1 MKSFN
6 EGIWGYLMKN
16 NRTTSAIYHLKAA
29 ARLLLVPLIVTLA
42 ACATAVDYALLSKQS
57 YEQHQYDEAIIN
69 ANLAINKDP
78 DYSYSWLWLGMSQLK
93 KDQYQ
98 EAINSLSKARQLTS
112 DTDLQKSINYH
123 IGYAYYRTSD
133 CDNAITFYSQN
144 ITLGPDW
151 MSYLHRSYCYMD
163 KGMFD
168 EALSDAYHVIQH
180 IESEN
185 DSFKIQAYRVM
196 AFSNLGLGNAN
207 KSLTIINRLQE
218 KFPLYDTWEDRV
230 AIADITNNKEDMAI
244 LLQSRGWL
252 GLVSKDYSNN
262 ATHGA
267 EIDSFLYNNPD
278 TESKLHPGDIIISL
292 NNRPIASSSV
302 LNKTI
307 KRQKP
312 GYPVHIKALRPKKI
326 VQQEAIDSS
335 TPAKEFTSVFEKLE
349 LNITVKPVPASV
361 ALDDLKHHPFH
372 SVIHEKKNDYKT
384 AKDALNNDNHKKAF
398 DLYMAS
404 SSRRWLDSEILSEII
419 ELYWKIGKQIPAS
432 EKTSKDVYF
441 ANKTKNKIKDINDL
455 NKTINLYRNIIQTT
469 PWWADMHYT
478 LATLYERRQDYRL
491 AASSLKLYLISAV
504 EDDVEVVSSESRFTS
519 IQKKIF
525 DLEYKASNKNMAEK
539 EG

>member
-1 MKSFN
+1 
-6 EGIWGYLMKN
+6 MKN
-16 NRTTSAIYHLKAA
+16 NRATSAICRLKIV
-29 ARLLLVPLIVTLA
+29 ARLQLVPLIATLA
-42 ACATAVDYALLSKQS
+42 ACATAVDYALLSKES

-98 EAINSLSKARQLTS
+98 EAINSLSKAGQLTS
-112 DTDLQKSINYH
+112 DTNLQKSINYH

-151 MSYLHRSYCYMD
+151 MSYLHRSYCYMN

-180 IESEN
+180 IESKN
-185 DSFKIQAYRVM
+185 DNFKIQAYRVM

-207 KSLTIINRLQE
+207 KALTIINRLQE
-218 KFPLYDTWEDRV
+218 KFPLYDTWEDFV
-230 AIADITNNKEDMAI
+230 AIADITNNKVDMAI
-244 LLQSRGWL
+244 LLQNRGWP

-267 EIDSFLYNNPD
+267 EIDSFSNYPD
-278 TESKLHPGDIIISL
+278 TNSELLAGDIIISL
-292 NNRPIASSSV
+292 NNRPVAKASD
-302 LNKTI
+302 LNKII
-307 KRQKP
+307 KTQKP
-312 GYPVHIKALRPKKI
+312 GHQVPVKALRLKEI
-326 VQQEAIDSS
+326 VQQEEIDIN
-335 TPAKEFTSVFEKLE
+335 PAESFTSVFEELE

-361 ALDDLKHHPFH
+361 ALDTLKHHPFH
-372 SVIHEKKNDYKT
+372 SVIHEKKNYYKA
-384 AKDALNNDNHKKAF
+384 AKEALNSGNHKKAF
-398 DLYMAS
+398 DLYMTP
-404 SSRRWLDSEILSEII
+404 SSRHWLDSEVLSEII
-419 ELYWKIGKQIPAS
+419 ELYWKTGKQIPAL
-432 EKTSKDVYF
+432 EKANKDVYF
-441 ANKTKNKIKDINDL
+441 ANKTKNKIKNIDDL
-455 NKTINLYRNIIQTT
+455 NKTINLYSNIIQAT
-469 PWWADMHYT
+469 PWWADMHYN

-504 EDDVEVVSSESRFTS
+504 EDDVEVVSGESRFTS